1 MKKWE
6 CGVCGYVHEGD
17 EAPEKCPIC
26 EAPQE
31 MFTEVSTGDSPAQ
44 EEVAASVESEEPA
57 TAEETK
63 WECSVCGYIHTGE
76 AAPMTCPICEADQ
89 KMFNHISGPLP
100 EVAIET
106 QDEGA
111 APAAEAEKMAEVA
124 AVTEAE
130 DVPEA
135 AVAASA
141 AAAEADEL
149 VAAADKK
156 WRCTVCGYIHDGPE
170 PPEKCPICHAPAGMF
185 EEVAEDGG
193 KKGDAGAKRWRCTVC
208 GYIHEGEESPEKCPV
223 CAAAQKMFVEV
234 DGGGKPLGDMPV
246 ADADPVIVPQAAPA
260 GPPTMTSRLIAF
272 IMKFHVHPISVHFP
286 NGIIPVAVVFLGIFL
301 LFGVDALEKA
311 AFFNN
316 IFVLIMLPIVIVT
329 GFIEWQKR
337 YKGIKT
343 AIFIIKIICAVAV
356 LGAANVLVF
365 WRIID
370 PAVCAV
376 DSPSRYIY
384 FGIAAGMLAAV
395 GIAGHLGGNLVFKT
409 RG

>member
-6 CGVCGYVHEGD
+6 CSVCGYVHEGD
-17 EAPEKCPIC
+17 VAPEKCPIC

-31 MFTEVSTGDSPAQ
+31 MFSEVSAGDSPSS
-44 EEVAASVESEEPA
+44 EEAAASVESKEPA
-57 TAEETK
+57 TVEETK

-76 AAPMTCPICEADQ
+76 TAPMTCPICEAPQ

-100 EVAIET
+100 EEET
-106 QDEGA
+106 SELQEEGA
-111 APAAEAEKMAEVA
+111 ALAAEVEKTAEVA
-124 AVTEAE
+124 
-130 DVPEA
+130 EA
-135 AVAASA
+135 AAEEEAPVAAA
-141 AAAEADEL
+141 AAAEAVEP
-149 VAAADKK
+149 VAASAKK
-156 WRCTVCGYIHDGPE
+156 WRCTVCGYVHEGPE

-185 EEVAEDGG
+185 EAIGEDGG
-193 KKGDAGAKRWRCTVC
+193 KKGEAVAKRWRCTVC
-208 GYIHEGEESPEKCPV
+208 GYIHEGDEPPEKCPV
-223 CAAAQKMFVEV
+223 CAAAKKMFVEV

-246 ADADPVIVPQAAPA
+246 ADTDPVIVPQAAPA
-260 GPPTMTSRLIAF
+260 GPPTMASRLISF
-272 IMKFHVHPISVHFP
+272 IMKFHLHPITVHFP

-301 LFGVDALEKA
+301 LFDVDSLEKA

-343 AIFIIKIICAVAV
+343 AIFIIKIICAVLV